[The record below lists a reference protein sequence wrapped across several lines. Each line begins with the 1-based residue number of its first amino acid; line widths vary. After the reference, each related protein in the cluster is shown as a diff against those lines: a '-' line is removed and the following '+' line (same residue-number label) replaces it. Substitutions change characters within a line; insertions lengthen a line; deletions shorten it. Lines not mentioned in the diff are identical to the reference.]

1 MNIEI
6 STDKLSSDIVRMQEH
21 LDGLTKAKE
30 QIYSQLEELSAM
42 WEGPAKKTFA
52 LQTLRDQMVLN
63 ALLNNLNHLIEC
75 MEYAKSQY
83 NRCREDV
90 NSKIASIRLSG
101 DT

>member
-21 LDGLTKAKE
+21 LENLTKAKT
-30 QIYSQLEELSAM
+30 QIYSQLEELNAM

-52 LQTLRDQMVLN
+52 MQTFRDRLVLES
-63 ALLNNLNHLIEC
+63 LLKNLNHLIEC
-75 MEYAKSQY
+75 MEYAQSQY
-83 NRCREDV
+83 DRCNEDV